1 MVVYLGMLV
10 KHTIV
15 RNSEGCLRMK
25 KIVIIALLVVV
36 VIVAFMAYNLVQYN
50 CSHFDYSTETKVYLE
65 AFLGMEC
72 TFDIYR

>member
-1 MVVYLGMLV
+1 
-10 KHTIV
+10 
-15 RNSEGCLRMK
+15 MK
-25 KIVIIALLVVV
+25 KIVIIALVVVV